1 MGDNSFP
8 KCPAQQNL
16 VTHPG
21 LLGLEHMEGK
31 EFQNIQGP
39 KKFSGHYMGGSK
51 KNLQDTTFLKE
62 WQVSDFPST
71 TAEKGILVS

>member
-1 MGDNSFP
+1 MGTYPWIF
-8 KCPAQQNL
+8 
-16 VTHPG
+16 
-21 LLGLEHMEGK
+21 GLEHMEGK

-39 KKFSGHYMGGSK
+39 TKCSGHYMGGSK

-71 TAEKGILVS
+71 TPEKGILVN